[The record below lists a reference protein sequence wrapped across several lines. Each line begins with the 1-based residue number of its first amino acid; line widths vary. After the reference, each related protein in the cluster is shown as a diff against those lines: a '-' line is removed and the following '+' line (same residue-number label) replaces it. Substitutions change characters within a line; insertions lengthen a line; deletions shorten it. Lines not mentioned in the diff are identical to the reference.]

1 MIRTPIREILNLKG
15 EVIMG
20 HKEVLQIIEQIKK
33 LELYEKEELR
43 DLIDLAIASHSRPLT
58 QAEFDKI
65 MVEKG
70 LMSIP
75 PPITDFSR
83 YENRKLAKVTGKPA
97 SEVIIEERR

>member
-1 MIRTPIREILNLKG
+1 
-15 EVIMG
+15 MG

-33 LELYEKEELR
+33 LELHEKERLR
-43 DLIDLAIASHSRPLT
+43 DLIDLTIAGHGRQLT
-58 QAEFDKI
+58 QADFDKI